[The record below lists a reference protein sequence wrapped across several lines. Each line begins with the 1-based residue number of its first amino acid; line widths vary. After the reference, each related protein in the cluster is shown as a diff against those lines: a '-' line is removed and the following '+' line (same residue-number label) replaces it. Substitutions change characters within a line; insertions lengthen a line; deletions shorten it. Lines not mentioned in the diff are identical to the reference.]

1 LSSTAKGIKKISS
14 GGAVGAKCS
23 LRFKLVTLTDAQELR
38 KKAMRAA
45 VAGVVITGQ
54 RYFFQAQGV
63 SLAGIF
69 KTDISANQTRNL
81 FSRDIPLSA
90 F

>member
-1 LSSTAKGIKKISS
+1 MSSTAKGIKKISS

-23 LRFKLVTLTDAQELR
+23 SRFKLVTLTDAQELS
-38 KKAMRAA
+38 KRASRPS
-45 VAGVVITGQ
+45 VAGVVIAALSD
-54 RYFFQAQGV
+54 FFQAQGV

-69 KTDISANQTRNL
+69 KVDISANQTCKL
-81 FSRDIPLSA
+81 FSRDIPPRA